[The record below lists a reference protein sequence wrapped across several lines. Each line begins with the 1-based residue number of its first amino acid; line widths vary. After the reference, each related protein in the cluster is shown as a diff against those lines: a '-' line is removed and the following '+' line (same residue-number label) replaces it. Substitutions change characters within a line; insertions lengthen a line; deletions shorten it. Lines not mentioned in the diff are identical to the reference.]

1 LTRMAEADSSVAVR
15 AQLAA
20 SAKRLPYRDAAL
32 IIFALLRHDEDQGD
46 PYIPWLLWWAIEDK
60 AVQEAAALVREFS
73 AEAAWRRPLMRDNAS
88 RLVRRF
94 AAEGTA
100 ETYLACAKLIEAAP
114 TDQQVAL
121 FAALA
126 LGLGERKAEG
136 AAPIAPELAHAI
148 SARWNGSPSTP
159 LDLELA
165 LAAEIDGAEQ
175 HLLSM
180 IADPAAKP
188 EQLVAALGLLARF
201 GSEASAPAALGRL
214 DPKQPE
220 TVQRAAIVAANRFEN
235 PRTTEQLLARYS
247 ELPAA
252 VRSAARDALL
262 SRPSSALA
270 LLKQVERGAI
280 DPQEI
285 PLEQLRRASLHHDD
299 AIDSLVRKLWGAIQ
313 PATPE
318 AKLADVRR
326 FANDL
331 RAGPGDKAAGKALYA
346 KHCGACHQLFGEG
359 NHVGPEL
366 TKANRGDRDALLTN
380 IVDPNS
386 VIRKE
391 YASYVLS
398 TTSGQ
403 VLTGLIAAQDTASV
417 TLLDAKNERTRV
429 PRGEIDELEESPIS
443 LMPEK
448 LLELLTPQQLRDLF
462 AYLQQ

>member
-1 LTRMAEADSSVAVR
+1 MREN
-15 AQLAA
+15 
-20 SAKRLPYRDAAL
+20 AL
-32 IIFALLRHDEDQGD
+32 
-46 PYIPWLLWWAIEDK
+46 
-60 AVQEAAALVREFS
+60 
-73 AEAAWRRPLMRDNAS
+73 
-88 RLVRRF
+88 RLVRRY
-94 AAEGTA
+94 AAEGA
-100 ETYLACAKLIEAAP
+100 PETDRACAKLIAAAP
-114 TDQQVAL
+114 HDRQDAM

-126 LGLGERKAEG
+126 QGLSERKTEG
-136 AAPIAPELAHAI
+136 AEPISPELKQAI
-148 SARWNGSPSTP
+148 AVRWKASPATP
-159 LDLELA
+159 VDLELA
-165 LAAEIDGAEQ
+165 LAAAIEGAEQ

-180 IADPAAKP
+180 IVDPAAKP
-188 EQLVAALGLLARF
+188 DQLVAALGLLARF
-201 GSEASAPAALGRL
+201 GSETSAPAALARL

-220 TVQRAAIVAANRFEN
+220 AVQRAAIVAATRFED
-235 PRTTEQLLARYS
+235 PRTTEELLARYS
-247 ELPAA
+247 KLPAT
-252 VRSAARDALL
+252 VRGAARDALF
-262 SRPSSALA
+262 SRPSSARA
-270 LLKQVERGAI
+270 LLNQVERGAI

-285 PLEQLRRASLHHDD
+285 PLEQLRRASLHHDAALD
-299 AIDSLVRKLWGAIQ
+299 ALVRKLWGAIQ

-318 AKLADVRR
+318 EKLADVRR

-331 RAGPGDKAAGKALYA
+331 RAGAGDKAAGKALYA

-359 NHVGPEL
+359 SHVGPEL

-398 TTSGQ
+398 TTGGQ
-403 VLTGLIAAQDTASV
+403 VLAGVIAEQDAASV

-429 PRGEIDELEESPIS
+429 PRGEIEDLEESPIS